1 MRVYT
6 GCPRPGLRSAPR
18 TRLVSGENSRQPEA
32 QTALRGLCWLPGVSW
47 PQLGMWLGDL
57 GPGPAHHLPMAQGGC
72 WPWGKGHRPP
82 CPLADPDA
90 EQWGGAA
97 PPSEPAGGLRWTPP
111 TRPLRASALRA
122 ARHWAAPP
130 GTREVRR
137 GHTCLP
143 SLGLSREMSP
153 AELPATRAGGQL
165 LLRLVSRQPA
175 ALSPPGAQASE
186 VLRCRSRW

>member
-82 CPLADPDA
+82 CPLADPDP

-111 TRPLRASALRA
+111 TGPLRASALRA

-143 SLGLSREMSP
+143 SLGQRLG
-153 AELPATRAGGQL
+153 LGG
-165 LLRLVSRQPA
+165 SFFSD
-175 ALSPPGAQASE
+175 LSPDSRPHSARLG
-186 VLRCRSRW
+186 LRPQRCSGVAHGGDDRV